1 MKRKRVPASPARQ
14 GKQQGAALSAPIVE
28 AVEDARAAMSQQAAP
43 SSATPIKG
51 TEQKQLALRFARDR
65 TDQVF
70 QSLSKMDTGN
80 EPVQWQALTG
90 RLEEFIRALL
100 PDEEDG
106 LNALVVAQAKELSN
120 LGKWYRHV
128 STMIKFGRLDLLL
141 EINQAMTLPELR
153 ALSKE
158 VPWRHGSLHE
168 LSRPIV
174 LDSGKQQQFVVFTS
188 TQQERDAGLSAKI
201 GSMAMS
207 EEGAPLTSF
216 ETRSAPTPAK
226 LFAVQLVKKQ
236 LHQVMRCMGKSGPDW
251 VTYPS
256 QALGM
261 ARMVY
266 HSMEDE
272 ELSDMLNHFI
282 MTRLCST

>member
-1 MKRKRVPASPARQ
+1 
-14 GKQQGAALSAPIVE
+14 
-28 AVEDARAAMSQQAAP
+28 
-43 SSATPIKG
+43 
-51 TEQKQLALRFARDR
+51 
-65 TDQVF
+65 
-70 QSLSKMDTGN
+70 MDTGN

-90 RLEEFIRALL
+90 RSEEFIRALL

-106 LNALVVAQAKELSN
+106 LNALVVADAKELFD

-128 STMIKFGRLDLLL
+128 SPMIKFGRLDLLL
-141 EINQAMTLPELR
+141 EMSQAMTLLELR

-168 LSRPIV
+168 LTRLIV
-174 LDSGKQQQFVVFTS
+174 VDSGKQQQFVVFTS
-188 TQQERDAGLSAKI
+188 TQLEREAGLSAKI

-207 EEGAPLTSF
+207 EEGPPLTSF

-226 LFAVQLVKKQ
+226 RFAVQLGNKQ
-236 LHQVMRCMGKSGPDW
+236 LHQVMRCIGKSGPDW

-256 QALGM
+256 RALGM

-266 HSMEDE
+266 HTMEDE
-272 ELSDMLNHFI
+272 ELSDMLNHVSETPFFAA
-282 MTRLCST
+282 MRYDSSARNSKVARW